1 MVSKYTARLGRHGV
15 MFADPR
21 PTSAE
26 MTKFY
31 AEEYYQTQQG
41 SYRHQYTTDEL
52 EYFTNEAVLSEHV
65 ASKTFS
71 AIKQLY
77 DIGCGE
83 GFFANYFYKKKWD
96 IKLNDISDWGIREF
110 NPHLSKYLHKGEFL
124 DVVKFFEKR
133 DCLINLSNV
142 LEHVINPGELLETLR
157 DELMTHDSLIR
168 ISVPN
173 DYSKFQ
179 NFLINSEMAENTW
192 FCPPQ
197 HLNYFNSDNISHFLK
212 DYNFEIVKM
221 IGTFPVEVF
230 LANKHSN
237 YHEDKSKGKGAHEA
251 RVRMF
256 NYLFSNFRLDECIDY
271 LESSTKVSLARDL
284 VIFAKK
290 RKL

>member
-1 MVSKYTARLGRHGV
+1 MVSKYTARLGQHGV
-15 MFADPR
+15 MFANPR

-26 MTKFY
+26 MKKFY

-41 SYRHQYTTDEL
+41 SYRHQYTSDEL
-52 EYFTNEAVLSEHV
+52 EYFSNEAALSEHIV
-65 ASKTFS
+65 SRS
-71 AIKQLY
+71 VGSIKSLY

-83 GFFANYFYKKKWD
+83 GFFANYFYEKKWR
-96 IKLNDISDWGIREF
+96 IKLNDISDWGICEF

-124 DVVKFFEKR
+124 DVVKYFEKR
-133 DCLINLSNV
+133 DCFVNLSNV

-157 DELMTHDSLIR
+157 DELMTDDSLIR

-179 NFLINSEMAENTW
+179 KFLVNSAMAENTW

-197 HLNYFNSDNISHFLK
+197 HLNYFNSDNISDFLL

-221 IGTFPVEVF
+221 LGTFPVEVF
-230 LANKHSN
+230 LANKYSN
-237 YHEDKSKGKGAHEA
+237 YHQDGSKGRGAHEA
-251 RVRMF
+251 RVKMF
-256 NYLFSNFRLDECIDY
+256 NYLFSNFPLDDCVDY
-271 LESSTKVSLARDL
+271 LEASTKVSLARDL

-290 RKL
+290 RKV